1 MSEPRSGIDDAL
13 LHAYVDDR
21 LASADRARVEA
32 HLLQDAEA
40 ARKVEAWAAQADA
53 LRAAFPLDEAE
64 PIPASMR
71 ALFARPTLF
80 DHARAALPRRASA
93 WAALLLVAV
102 LSGGAGWWSHG
113 RFTASPAIGLPREA
127 ARAHA
132 IYTAEVLHAVEV
144 PASEEKHLVAWLS
157 KRLGT
162 QLKAPYL
169 GNAGFS
175 LVGGRLLPAGRKD
188 LAAQFM
194 YENAR
199 GERLTLY
206 IRDGEAG
213 ADSSF
218 RVTEEKGA
226 TGFYWVD
233 AGYGYAL
240 VGPLRRDA
248 MLPIARQ
255 VYAQLMD

>member
-1 MSEPRSGIDDAL
+1 MSEPKAGIDDAL

-21 LASADRARVEA
+21 LDSAQRARVEA
-32 HLLQDAEA
+32 HLLQDVEA
-40 ARKVEAWAAQADA
+40 ARKVEAWGAQADA
-53 LRAAFPLDEAE
+53 LRAAFPLDETEAV
-64 PIPASMR
+64 PGAMR
-71 ALFARPTLF
+71 AVFARPSLF
-80 DHARAALPRRASA
+80 DLARKVAPRAAM
-93 WAALLLVAV
+93 LLLA
-102 LSGGAGWWSHG
+102 LMLGGGAGWWGHA
-113 RFTASPAIGLPREA
+113 RFGSNPLPPLPREA
-127 ARAHA
+127 TRAHA

-169 GNAGFS
+169 GNAGFN
-175 LVGGRLLPAGRKD
+175 LVGGRLLPAGRRD

-206 IRDGEAG
+206 IRDGEPG
-213 ADSSF
+213 EDSSF
-218 RVTEEKGA
+218 RVTEETNA

-233 AGYGYAL
+233 GGYGYAL

-248 MLPIARQ
+248 MLPIARE
-255 VYAQLMD
+255 VYAQLMN

>member
-32 HLLQDAEA
+32 YLLQDAEA

-53 LRAAFPLDEAE
+53 LRSAFPLDEAE

-71 ALFARPTLF
+71 ALFARPTWMER
-80 DHARAALPRRASA
+80 ARAVAPRL
-93 WAALLLVAV
+93 AALLLVAI

-113 RFTASPAIGLPREA
+113 RFTASPAAGLPREA

-144 PASEEKHLVAWLS
+144 PASQEKHLVAWLS

-169 GNAGFS
+169 GNAGFN
-175 LVGGRLLPAGRKD
+175 LVGGRLLPAGRSD

-194 YENAR
+194 YENTR

-218 RVTEEKGA
+218 RVSEENGA

-240 VGPLRRDA
+240 VGPLRREA
-248 MLPIARQ
+248 MLPIARE

>member
-1 MSEPRSGIDDAL
+1 MNQPKPGIDDAM

-21 LASADRARVEA
+21 LDSADRARVEA

-40 ARKVEAWAAQADA
+40 TRKVEAWAAQADA

-64 PIPASMR
+64 PVPAAMR
-71 ALFARPTLF
+71 ALFARPSLLDRTIKF
-80 DHARAALPRRASA
+80 APRM
-93 WAALLLVAV
+93 AALLLVAV
-102 LSGGAGWWSHG
+102 LSAGAGWWGHARLG
-113 RFTASPAIGLPREA
+113 GNPLPPLPREA

-169 GNAGFS
+169 GNAGFN

-194 YENAR
+194 YENPR

-206 IRDGEAG
+206 IRDGEPG
-213 ADSSF
+213 EDSSF
-218 RVTEEKGA
+218 RVTEENGA

-233 AGYGYAL
+233 NGYGYAL

-248 MLPIARQ
+248 MLPIARE
-255 VYAQLMD
+255 VYAQLIN